1 MKVTDEVYREYSQMV
16 YKYLFSLTGDA
27 HVAEEVTQETFY
39 QAVRCAGRF
48 DGSCRFSTWLCAI
61 AKNQLNSY
69 RRKHAVPFGDTE
81 KPETLAKTGAGKTD
95 VTPEKT
101 VLSEYGRVEIL
112 RKLHQLDERS
122 EKLCILEFLVIYLLH
137 RLEKSPD
144 GQKTGPG

>member
-61 AKNQLNSY
+61 AKNQLNIDESILCHSVIQRN
-69 RRKHAVPFGDTE
+69 RR
-81 KPETLAKTGAGKTD
+81 
-95 VTPEKT
+95 
-101 VLSEYGRVEIL
+101 RW
-112 RKLHQLDERS
+112 RKQE
-122 EKLCILEFLVIYLLH
+122 
-137 RLEKSPD
+137 
-144 GQKTGPG
+144 QKKRM

>member
-16 YKYLFSLTGDA
+16 YTYLFSLTGDA

-81 KPETLAKTGAGKTD
+81 KPAKLAQTGAGKTD
-95 VTPEKT
+95 VTPAKT
-101 VLSEYGRVEIL
+101 VLSENDRVE
-112 RKLHQLDERS
+112 S
-122 EKLCILEFLVIYLLH
+122 LENL
-137 RLEKSPD
+137 P
-144 GQKTGPG
+144 

>member
-69 RRKHAVPFGDTE
+69 RRKHFVPFGDTE
-81 KPETLAKTGAGKTD
+81 KPEALAKTGAGKTD
-95 VTPEKT
+95 VTPEKA
-101 VLSEYGRVEIL
+101 VLSE
-112 RKLHQLDERS
+112 
-122 EKLCILEFLVIYLLH
+122 
-137 RLEKSPD
+137 
-144 GQKTGPG
+144 

>member
-69 RRKHAVPFGDTE
+69 RRKHFVPFGDTGVGE
-81 KPETLAKTGAGKTD
+81 NRSRKNVCDAG
-95 VTPEKT
+95 EN
-101 VLSEYGRVEIL
+101 SAFRVWPCRNFKEIASV
-112 RKLHQLDERS
+112 RCSGQRS
-122 EKLCILEFLVIYLLH
+122 YV
-137 RLEKSPD
+137 S
-144 GQKTGPG
+144 

>member
-27 HVAEEVTQETFY
+27 RVAEEVTQETFY

-69 RRKHAVPFGDTE
+69 RRKHFVPFDDTE
-81 KPETLAKTGAGKTD
+81 KPEALAKTGAGKTD
-95 VTPEKT
+95 VTPEEN
-101 VLSEYGRVEIL
+101 SAFRVWPCRNFKEIASV
-112 RKLHQLDERS
+112 R
-122 EKLCILEFLVIYLLH
+122 
-137 RLEKSPD
+137 
-144 GQKTGPG
+144 

>member
-1 MKVTDEVYREYSQMV
+1 MKITVRKVKVTDEVYREYSQMV

-69 RRKHAVPFGDTE
+69 RRKRNRRRWRKQEQE
-81 KPETLAKTGAGKTD
+81 K
-95 VTPEKT
+95 
-101 VLSEYGRVEIL
+101 RM
-112 RKLHQLDERS
+112 
-122 EKLCILEFLVIYLLH
+122 
-137 RLEKSPD
+137 
-144 GQKTGPG
+144 

>member
-69 RRKHAVPFGDTE
+69 RRKHFVPFGDTE
-81 KPETLAKTGAGKTD
+81 KPEALAKTGAGKTD
-95 VTPEKT
+95 VKI
-101 VLSEYGRVEIL
+101 GRAHV
-112 RKLHQLDERS
+112 
-122 EKLCILEFLVIYLLH
+122 
-137 RLEKSPD
+137 
-144 GQKTGPG
+144 

>member
-48 DGSCRFSTWLCAI
+48 DGSCHFSTWLCAI

-69 RRKHAVPFGDTE
+69 RRKHFVPFDDTE
-81 KPETLAKTGAGKTD
+81 KPEALAENRSRKNGCDAG
-95 VTPEKT
+95 EN
-101 VLSEYGRVEIL
+101 SAFRVWPCRNF
-112 RKLHQLDERS
+112 RKITSVRCSGQRS
-122 EKLCILEFLVIYLLH
+122 YV
-137 RLEKSPD
+137 S
-144 GQKTGPG
+144 

>member
-61 AKNQLNSY
+61 AKNQLTVIDESILCHSMIQRN
-69 RRKHAVPFGDTE
+69 RRRWRKQEQE
-81 KPETLAKTGAGKTD
+81 K
-95 VTPEKT
+95 
-101 VLSEYGRVEIL
+101 RM
-112 RKLHQLDERS
+112 
-122 EKLCILEFLVIYLLH
+122 
-137 RLEKSPD
+137 
-144 GQKTGPG
+144 

>member
-16 YKYLFSLTGDA
+16 YKYLFLLTGDA

-69 RRKHAVPFGDTE
+69 RRKHSVPFGDTE
-81 KPETLAKTGAGKTD
+81 EPEALAKTGAGKTD
-95 VTPEKT
+95 VTPEN
-101 VLSEYGRVEIL
+101 SAFRVWPCRNFKEIA
-112 RKLHQLDERS
+112 S
-122 EKLCILEFLVIYLLH
+122 V
-137 RLEKSPD
+137 
-144 GQKTGPG
+144 G

>member
-61 AKNQLNSY
+61 AENNLFHPPTFLPPSDKSDDN
-69 RRKHAVPFGDTE
+69 
-81 KPETLAKTGAGKTD
+81 KPLQKK
-95 VTPEKT
+95 
-101 VLSEYGRVEIL
+101 LSESLPPASDSTDASV
-112 RKLHQLDERS
+112 
-122 EKLCILEFLVIYLLH
+122 
-137 RLEKSPD
+137 
-144 GQKTGPG
+144 

>member
-69 RRKHAVPFGDTE
+69 RRKHFVPFGDTE
-81 KPETLAKTGAGKTD
+81 KPEALAKTGAGKTD
-95 VTPEKT
+95 VTPEKV

-112 RKLHQLDERS
+112 RKLQRS

>member
-69 RRKHAVPFGDTE
+69 RRKHFVHSVIQRKRRRWRKQEQE
-81 KPETLAKTGAGKTD
+81 K
-95 VTPEKT
+95 
-101 VLSEYGRVEIL
+101 RM
-112 RKLHQLDERS
+112 
-122 EKLCILEFLVIYLLH
+122 
-137 RLEKSPD
+137 
-144 GQKTGPG
+144 